1 MKKILIFH
9 QRRRN
14 DKIKD
19 FNDPNVFIKYLND
32 IQDVYKNIEK
42 YNIGKKRKIFIVFD
56 DMITDMINK
65 KLDPVV
71 TELLIRGRKL
81 NISVV
86 FSTQSCFKVPKDVR
100 LNSTHFFIIKIPN
113 KKKLQEIA
121 SHHSTDV
128 DFKDFI
134 KLHKK

>member
-1 MKKILIFH
+1 
-9 QRRRN
+9 
-14 DKIKD
+14 
-19 FNDPNVFIKYLND
+19 
-32 IQDVYKNIEK
+32 
-42 YNIGKKRKIFIVFD
+42 
-56 DMITDMINK
+56 MITDMINK

-86 FSTQSCFKVPKDVR
+86 FSTQSCFKVPKDVW

>member
-1 MKKILIFH
+1 MTRFKH
-9 QRRRN
+9 
-14 DKIKD
+14 

-32 IQDVYKNIEK
+32 IQDVYKNIET
-42 YNIGKKRKIFIVFD
+42 YNIDKKRKILIVFD

-81 NISVV
+81 NISIV
-86 FSTQSCFKVPKDVR
+86 FSTQSCFKVPRDVR

-121 SHHSTDV
+121 SNHSTDI
-128 DFKDFI
+128 DFKGFI